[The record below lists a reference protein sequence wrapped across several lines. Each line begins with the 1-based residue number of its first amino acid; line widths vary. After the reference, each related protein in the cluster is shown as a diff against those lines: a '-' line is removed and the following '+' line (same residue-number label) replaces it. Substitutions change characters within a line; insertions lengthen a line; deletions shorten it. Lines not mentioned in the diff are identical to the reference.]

1 MRPLFNPNVRIRPAS
16 EDDTSR
22 LNRLAELDSTSVP
35 PGRLIVAEVD
45 GELLAARQV
54 DGPLA
59 IADPFHPTA
68 DLLALLALRG
78 GQLAGRSPRQRRHA
92 SRSRR
97 TRLIEARPR

>member
-1 MRPLFNPNVRIRPAS
+1 MRPLSNPNVRIRVAT
-16 EDDTSR
+16 DDDAPG
-22 LNRLAELDSTSVP
+22 LKRLAELDSTGVP
-35 PGRLIVAEVD
+35 AGRLVVAEVG

-78 GQLAGRSPRQRRHA
+78 DQLAGTTPRRARHPHWSP
-92 SRSRR
+92 S
-97 TRLIEARPR
+97 RLIEARLR